1 MRTTKL
7 YQIFSDLTL
16 VEVNR
21 FEKYIKSPYFNVN
34 EHLTSL
40 AEIYILLYKEPG
52 TDISKES
59 AWQMSNHT
67 IPFDDARFRRINSEL
82 FKHFQKFLIIQELE
96 NKRILQ
102 AQLLL
107 EAANKRRVKKL
118 INTSIEESKQALQK
132 TVNKSSELYLF
143 QYQIEKNLFY
153 LNEGN
158 LTTATKEI
166 EVISQYL
173 DKFFIAEKLKYYC
186 EILGRE
192 YLSNIKYSLDFIDE
206 IMQFISSHELSGD
219 LVIQIYLLITRILSD
234 PDSDKSY
241 FQLKQ
246 LLFTNYMHFEGIE
259 QQELFGALINYCSR
273 KINLGSNQFHEEVIE
288 IFEFIFQKEIILNE
302 TYITPIKFN
311 TIITSSLRM
320 GNFNF
325 AVKFV
330 EEYQEY
336 IPESQRKD
344 IVSFSLAQI
353 YFYKKDFES
362 AIEYLQTVEYLD
374 DTINRRARVLL
385 LATYFEMGQMNA
397 FLNYS
402 ESLRVFLGRLSRK
415 VSKDIIKSYTNFIN
429 VSRKIIQLNP
439 GDKENAAKIEKEI
452 EKYTKN
458 IINESWLREKLA
470 ERTEK
475 R

>member
-1 MRTTKL
+1 ML
-7 YQIFSDLTL
+7 
-16 VEVNR
+16 
-21 FEKYIKSPYFNVN
+21 
-34 EHLTSL
+34 L
-40 AEIYILLYKEPG
+40 ADIYIVLFKEST
-52 TDISKES
+52 TDISKEL
-59 AWQMSNHT
+59 AWKMCGHDQEY
-67 IPFDDARFRRINSEL
+67 DDARFRRINSEL
-82 FKHFQKFLIIQELE
+82 FKHFQKFLINQELE
-96 NKRILQ
+96 NTRILQ

-107 EAANKRRVKKL
+107 ESANKRRIKKL
-118 INTSIEESKQALQK
+118 INTSIEESKQALKK

-143 QYQIEKNLFY
+143 KYQIEKNLFY

-166 EVISQYL
+166 EIISEYL

-192 YLSNIKYSLDFIDE
+192 YLSNVRYSLDFIDE
-206 IMQFISSHELSGD
+206 IMEFIRSQDLSGD
-219 LVIQIYLLITRILSD
+219 LVIQIYLLISRILSD
-234 PDSDKSY
+234 PDSDAGY
-241 FQLKQ
+241 FKLKE
-246 LLFTNYMHFEGIE
+246 LLFNNYMHFEGIE

-330 EEYQEY
+330 DEYQEF

-353 YFYKKDFES
+353 YFYKKDFER
-362 AIEYLQTVEYLD
+362 AIDYLQTVEYLD
-374 DTINRRARVLL
+374 DTINRRARILL
-385 LATYFEMGQMNA
+385 LATYFEMGQVNA

-429 VSRKIIQLNP
+429 VSRKIINLNP
-439 GDKENAAKIEKEI
+439 GDKENISKIEKEI
-452 EKYTKN
+452 DKYTKN
-458 IINESWLREKLA
+458 IINESWLREKLE
-470 ERTEK
+470 ERK
-475 R
+475 VRR